1 MILIKTEE
9 PDLAHAVK
17 IEESDPTEAPTAGPA
32 KNAATPARIVSQE
45 PQGPLAGTDRSSVLP
60 GDLPVYECGRYPFE
74 VGDVNNIALLRMF
87 QEDVLDACQKR
98 DARLASAREE
108 RNRTRRDGIELVRL
122 GPGDD
127 EAIATRTRGR
137 KENSYPN
144 TRARA
149 ARFHDRVERVARRGG
164 SAKGL
169 RSLDYSGDHYRGS
182 KGKNTQVKEE
192 VADAADAARKWVVYH
207 V

>member
-17 IEESDPTEAPTAGPA
+17 IEESDPTEAPTAGT
-32 KNAATPARIVSQE
+32 KNNEQPTRSRKKRRHARSNRKPRAPRPIS
-45 PQGPLAGTDRSSVLP
+45 RFLP

-164 SAKGL
+164 METIIG
-169 RSLDYSGDHYRGS
+169 
-182 KGKNTQVKEE
+182 
-192 VADAADAARKWVVYH
+192 ARKARTPKSKRR
-207 V
+207 